1 MPSGAAAA
9 RQVFGRPSCHLSRR
23 ATLGIG
29 VASLFVIPLVWM
41 MTTSLRPAG
50 LPPPTALEWW
60 PPQATLA
67 NYPAIFRLLP
77 LGRYTLNSLI
87 VVALAVPLTLLSASW
102 AGFAMAQL
110 SPRTR
115 NLLAAAAVA
124 SLLVPVMALWLTR
137 FLIFKWLGVL
147 DSLYALILPAVFGS
161 SPLFVLILYWACR
174 RIPAEVY
181 EAARLDG
188 CGPFRAWWSIA
199 VPLVR
204 PALAAVAVL
213 SFEGYWSNFVDP
225 LLYISDQ
232 VNFTLPIGIQALQ
245 QLHQTSWPLL
255 MAGSVVLTLPMLVLF
270 IVAQRYFLH
279 EHRGTAWLGR

>member
-1 MPSGAAAA
+1 MS
-9 RQVFGRPSCHLSRR
+9 L
-23 ATLGIG
+23 G
-29 VASLFVIPLVWM
+29 VAGLFVVPLVWM
-41 MTTSLRPAG
+41 VTTSLRPAG
-50 LPPPTALEWW
+50 LAPPSALEWW
-60 PPQATLA
+60 PPQPTLD
-67 NYPAIFRLLP
+67 NYPTLFKLLP
-77 LGRYTLNSLI
+77 LGRYTLNSAI
-87 VVALAVPLTLLSASW
+87 VVALAVPLTLVSASW

-110 SPRTR
+110 RPRSR

-124 SLLVPVMALWLTR
+124 TLLVPAMALWLTR

-147 DSLYALILPAVFGS
+147 GSLATLILPAAFGS

-174 RIPAEVY
+174 RIPVEVY

-188 CGPFRAWWSIA
+188 CGPLRVWWSIA

-213 SFEGYWSNFVDP
+213 AFEDYWSNFVDP

-232 VNFTLPIGIQALQ
+232 VNYTLPIGVQALE

-255 MAGSVVLTLPMLVLF
+255 MAGSVLLTLPVLVLF
-270 IVAQRYFLH
+270 VVAQRYFLA
-279 EHRGTAWLGR
+279 EHRGTLWLGR